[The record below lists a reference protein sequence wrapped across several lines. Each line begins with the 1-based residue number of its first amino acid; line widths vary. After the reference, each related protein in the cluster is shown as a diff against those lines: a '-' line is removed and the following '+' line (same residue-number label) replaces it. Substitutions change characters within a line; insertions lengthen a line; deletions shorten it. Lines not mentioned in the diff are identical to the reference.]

1 MGLICFCNKDVP
13 VTVVDVDK
21 LENGLLEV
29 DSNIKGTPHKQ
40 NRGIKIKTSESVSG
54 LVGLEDKKD
63 SEEINTSRKPMEK
76 GRICI
81 YFYN

>member
-1 MGLICFCNKDVP
+1 MGLTCYCKGAVP
-13 VTVVDVDK
+13 ETVIDVDK

-29 DSNIKGTPHKQ
+29 DSNIKGTSHKQ
-40 NRGIKIKTSESVSG
+40 NEGTKIKTLESVSG

-63 SEEINTSRKPMEK
+63 SERINTTKKPMEK